1 MKKDTEAVLW
11 LLQHEHIYT
20 HMDICAHMRMHTHTH
35 THTHAH
41 THAHAHAQQHAEQVV
56 KEMPSYYS
64 LTVKCAL

>member
-35 THTHAH
+35 TLN
-41 THAHAHAQQHAEQVV
+41 E
-56 KEMPSYYS
+56 YI
-64 LTVKCAL
+64 